1 MDDIPMDILKSSD
14 EFDGAPVSRAHG
26 GTCGTCGDASTN
38 LSPTEHESLLPQ
50 GNGTNGVQPSPR
62 DVESQKSGKDRT
74 MHRIKEELNEKVF
87 WEIRLWMV
95 IIFIFIVIIAV
106 IFISL
111 AICAA
116 IHQDED
122 DIFDRSSF
130 TVIQNFRGSFQMP
143 NQVFTEELNANSSD
157 KSQTLATELE
167 TKLSD
172 LYKTSAALGRYF
184 VSTEIRAF
192 RNGSVIAD
200 YKLTFHMP
208 EEEKDQLRNFTLSR
222 VMVYNV
228 FRQFLYDQ
236 ELPESDPMFID
247 PASLKMVLGN

>member
-1 MDDIPMDILKSSD
+1 MVDIQMEMLKSQD

-26 GTCGTCGDASTN
+26 GTCVTYGDANTN
-38 LSPTEHESLLPQ
+38 SSPTEAESLLQPR
-50 GNGTNGVQPSPR
+50 NGTNGVQTSSC
-62 DVESQKSGKDRT
+62 DVESQKSGKDCTKRG
-74 MHRIKEELNEKVF
+74 IKKELNEKVF

-95 IIFIFIVIIAV
+95 IIFILIVIIAV
-106 IFISL
+106 IFTSL

-122 DIFDRSSF
+122 DIFDPSSF

-143 NQVFTEELNANSSD
+143 NQVFTDELATNSSN
-157 KSQTLATELE
+157 KSQTLATELG

-172 LYKTSAALGRYF
+172 LFKTSSALGRYF
-184 VSTEIRAF
+184 INAEIRAF
-192 RNGSVIAD
+192 RNGSVFAD

-222 VMVYNV
+222 EMVYNV

-236 ELPESDPMFID
+236 ESESDPMFID

>member
-1 MDDIPMDILKSSD
+1 MVDIQMDILKSSD
-14 EFDGAPVSRAHG
+14 ELDGAPVSRAHG
-26 GTCGTCGDASTN
+26 GTCVTYVDANTYS
-38 LSPTEHESLLPQ
+38 SPTEAESLLQQ
-50 GNGTNGVQPSPR
+50 GNGTNGVQTSPC
-62 DVESQKSGKDRT
+62 DVESQKSGKDCT
-74 MHRIKEELNEKVF
+74 MRGIKKELNEKVF

-95 IIFIFIVIIAV
+95 IIFILIVIIAV
-106 IFISL
+106 IFTSL

-122 DIFDRSSF
+122 DIFDPSSF

-143 NQVFTEELNANSSD
+143 NQVFTEELSTNSSN
-157 KSQTLATELE
+157 KSQTLAKELG

-172 LYKTSAALGRYF
+172 LYKTSSALGRYF
-184 VSTEIRAF
+184 INVEIRAF
-192 RNGSVIAD
+192 RDGSVIAD

-222 VMVYNV
+222 EMVYNV

-236 ELPESDPMFID
+236 ESESDPMFID
-247 PASLKMVLGN
+247 PDSLKMALGN